1 MGKTIKFIKRSSFV
15 FIALEV
21 LFAVVFSV
29 LYFNDSFSLQ
39 DRIKP
44 FFIGLAL
51 VIVIVANCAFVWIV
65 ILLLS
70 RLRQKT
76 DLKAAEVIGSDVQE
90 AYNFAMIGLAITD
103 DANTVLWTNDLFK
116 ARHIEIMD
124 MDIIAWQ
131 PELAVL
137 RDVSSGEQNCKIVV
151 NGRTYAVKLLAEA
164 GLWIFKDITDYEQ
177 IFNYSKEQAPVVGIL
192 AIDNYDDVV
201 RGDDDFNDVVTKVKN
216 DIFSYAKEYGIL
228 LRRIKD
234 DSYSM
239 LCNFASFQRMLN
251 DRFSIIDKVR
261 GESVR
266 GEIPLTLS
274 IGIAHDFPDVNKLN
288 DLANDALDIAMSRG
302 GDQVVVSAYG
312 QEMKFYG
319 GKSEAQEKRNRVKT
333 RVLADSLISLINAS
347 DTVLIMGHA
356 NMDMDALGA
365 CLGIKAICNRLFNVE
380 KKEEKDKANSA
391 LENSQQGV
399 NAQEKKNEQ
408 SKVTKIK
415 TSRIVVDLKNTEA
428 KTRAALTSSFGKD
441 ELDKLIIGSKDA
453 EDAIDGNT
461 LLVVVDVHTPG
472 MVMAPKLID
481 RAPKI
486 VVIDHHR
493 RAEEYIESPVFNH
506 IDPAA
511 SSTCELISEFIRFA
525 SINPKIELPS
535 SYATIMLS
543 GIFLDS
549 GFFRSRSTG
558 IRTFEAA
565 TILKEYGADNSLAD
579 DFLKD
584 DYEEHKEVTEITHN
598 LETPFYGV
606 VIATANQDR
615 LYDYATIA
623 KAANT
628 CLTFKGVH
636 AAFVVGKVSNREIRV
651 SARSDGTVNVSLLSE
666 KLGGGGHF
674 TSAAAMFTSTDLKSI
689 KEKILVVL
697 ETSLAEATN
706 TGLPK
711 TSEEE

>member
-1 MGKTIKFIKRSSFV
+1 MGKTIKRIKLASFI
-15 FIALEV
+15 IILLEI
-21 LFAVVFSV
+21 LAGSVFSV
-29 LYFNDSFSLQ
+29 FYFNN
-39 DRIKP
+39 
-44 FFIGLAL
+44 FFNFQAIMSPYAVALASVVVL
-51 VIVIVANCAFVWIV
+51 VVNCLFVWIV

-70 RLRQKT
+70 SLRQKT
-76 DLKAAEVIGSDVQE
+76 DLRAAEVIGSDVQE

-103 DANTVLWTNDLFK
+103 DKNTVLWTNDLFK

-124 MDIIAWQ
+124 MDIISWQ
-131 PELAVL
+131 PELAAL
-137 RDVSSGEQNCKIVV
+137 RDVNNGDQPVKIVV
-151 NGRTYAVKLLAEA
+151 NSRTYSVKLLAEA
-164 GLWIFKDITDYEQ
+164 GLWIFKDITDFEQ

-216 DIFSYAKEYGIL
+216 DIFSYAKEYAIL

-239 LCNFASFQRMLN
+239 LCNYASFSRMLE
-251 DRFSIIDKVR
+251 DKFSIIDKVR
-261 GESVR
+261 GESSR

-347 DTVLIMGHA
+347 DRVLIMGHQM
-356 NMDMDALGA
+356 MDMDAFGA
-365 CLGIKAICNRLFNVE
+365 CLGMKAICNRL
-380 KKEEKDKANSA
+380 
-391 LENSQQGV
+391 
-399 NAQEKKNEQ
+399 KKNA
-408 SKVTKIK
+408 
-415 TSRIVVDLKNTEA
+415 RIVADLKNTEA
-428 KTRAALTSSFGKD
+428 KTRAAMITSFGKD
-441 ELDKLIIGSKDA
+441 ELDKLVISSKEA
-453 EDAIDGNT
+453 ESQTSGNT
-461 LLVVVDVHTPG
+461 LLVVVDVHIPN
-472 MVMAPKLID
+472 MVMAPKLLD
-481 RAPKI
+481 LVAKI

-493 RAEEYIESPVFNH
+493 RAEEYIDSPVFNH

-511 SSTCELISEFIRFA
+511 SSTCELISEFIRFS

-535 SYATIMLS
+535 TYATIMLS

-549 GFFRSRSTG
+549 GYFKSRSTG

-584 DYEEHKEVTEITHN
+584 DFEEHKEVTEITTN

-615 LYDYATIA
+615 LYDHATIA

-628 CLTFKGVH
+628 CLTYKGVH
-636 AAFVVGKVSNREIRV
+636 AAFVIGKISQREIRV
-651 SARSDGTVNVSLLSE
+651 SARSDGTINVSLLAE

-674 TSAAAMFTSTDLKSI
+674 TSAAASFIGTDLKTI
-689 KEKILVVL
+689 KEKIVVVL
-697 ETSLAEATN
+697 ETSLTEATN

-711 TSEEE
+711 ASEGEE

>member
-1 MGKTIKFIKRSSFV
+1 MGKTIKIIKTVSFGLILLQ
-15 FIALEV
+15 IAL
-21 LFAVVFSV
+21 AAIFSIF
-29 LYFNDSFSLQ
+29 YFNNLF
-39 DRIKP
+39 
-44 FFIGLAL
+44 GLADGTKPSYIALTL
-51 VIVIVANCAFVWIV
+51 VIVTTVDCLFIWVV
-65 ILLLS
+65 ILILS
-70 RLRQKT
+70 SLRQKT
-76 DLKAAEVIGSDVQE
+76 DLRAAEVIGGDIQE

-103 DANTVLWTNDLFK
+103 DKNIVLWTNDLFK

-131 PELAVL
+131 PELATL
-137 RDVSSGEQNCKIVV
+137 RDVNNGEQAVKVVV
-151 NGRTYAVKLLAEA
+151 NSRTYSVKLLAEA

-216 DIFSYAKEYGIL
+216 DIFNYAKEYAIL

-239 LCNFASFQRMLN
+239 LCNYASFSRMLE
-251 DRFSIIDKVR
+251 DKFSIIDKVR
-261 GESVR
+261 GESSR

-333 RVLADSLISLINAS
+333 RVLADSLISLINSS
-347 DTVLIMGHA
+347 DRVLIMGHQM
-356 NMDMDALGA
+356 MDMDAFGA
-365 CLGIKAICNRLFNVE
+365 CLGMKAICNRL
-380 KKEEKDKANSA
+380 
-391 LENSQQGV
+391 
-399 NAQEKKNEQ
+399 KKNA
-408 SKVTKIK
+408 
-415 TSRIVVDLKNTEA
+415 RIVADLKNTEA
-428 KTRAALTSSFGKD
+428 KTRAAMITSFGKD
-441 ELDKLIIGSKDA
+441 ELDKLIIGSKEA
-453 EDAIDGNT
+453 ESQTSGNT
-461 LLVVVDVHTPG
+461 LLVVVDVHIPN
-472 MVMAPKLID
+472 MVMAPKLLD
-481 RAPKI
+481 LVAKI

-493 RAEEYIESPVFNH
+493 RAEEYIDSPVFNH

-511 SSTCELISEFIRFA
+511 SSTCELISEFIRFS

-535 SYATIMLS
+535 TYATIMLS

-549 GFFRSRSTG
+549 GYFKSRNTG
-558 IRTFEAA
+558 IRTFESA

-584 DYEEHKEVTEITHN
+584 DFEEHKEVTEITTN

-606 VIATANQDR
+606 VIATANQER
-615 LYDYATIA
+615 LYDHATIA

-628 CLTFKGVH
+628 CLTYKGVH
-636 AAFVVGKVSNREIRV
+636 AAFVVGKVSQREIRV
-651 SARSDGTVNVSLLSE
+651 SARSDGTINVSLLAE

-674 TSAAAMFTSTDLKSI
+674 TSAAATFIGTDLKTI

-697 ETSLAEATN
+697 ETSLTEATN

-711 TSEEE
+711 ASEGED

>member
-1 MGKTIKFIKRSSFV
+1 MGKTIRIIKLFSFV
-15 FIALEV
+15 IILLQIV
-21 LFAVVFSV
+21 LGVAFSV
-29 LYFNDSFSLQ
+29 LYFNNLFDFANLVQ
-39 DRIKP
+39 P
-44 FFIGLAL
+44 FAIALAMVVVVVVDCLFI
-51 VIVIVANCAFVWIV
+51 WIV
-65 ILLLS
+65 ILILS
-70 RLRQKT
+70 SLRQKT
-76 DLKAAEVIGSDVQE
+76 DLRAAEVIGSDVQE

-103 DANTVLWTNDLFK
+103 DKNTVLWTNDLFK

-124 MDIIAWQ
+124 MDIISWQ
-131 PELAVL
+131 PELAAL
-137 RDVSSGEQNCKIVV
+137 RDVNNGDQPVKIVV
-151 NGRTYAVKLLAEA
+151 NSRTYSVKLLAEA
-164 GLWIFKDITDYEQ
+164 GLWIFKDITDFEQ

-216 DIFSYAKEYGIL
+216 DIFAYAKEYAIL

-239 LCNFASFQRMLN
+239 LCNYASFSRMLE
-251 DRFSIIDKVR
+251 DKFSIIDKVR
-261 GESVR
+261 GESSR

-347 DTVLIMGHA
+347 DRVLIMGHQM
-356 NMDMDALGA
+356 MDMDAFGA
-365 CLGIKAICNRLFNVE
+365 CLGMKAICNRL
-380 KKEEKDKANSA
+380 
-391 LENSQQGV
+391 
-399 NAQEKKNEQ
+399 KKN
-408 SKVTKIK
+408 
-415 TSRIVVDLKNTEA
+415 SRIVADIKNTEA
-428 KTRAALTSSFGKD
+428 KTRAAMITSFGKD
-441 ELDKLIIGSKDA
+441 ELEKLVVNSKEA
-453 EDAIDGNT
+453 ESMVGGNT
-461 LLVVVDVHTPG
+461 LLVVVDVHIPS
-472 MVMAPKLID
+472 MVMAPKLVD
-481 RAPKI
+481 MAAKI

-493 RAEEYIESPVFNH
+493 RAEEYIDSPVFNH

-511 SSTCELISEFIRFA
+511 SSTCELISEFIRFS

-535 SYATIMLS
+535 TYATIMLS

-549 GFFRSRSTG
+549 GYFKSRNTG

-584 DYEEHKEVTEITHN
+584 DYEEHKEVTDITTN

-606 VIATANQDR
+606 VIATADPDR
-615 LYDYATIA
+615 LYDHATIA
-623 KAANT
+623 KAANM
-628 CLTFKGVH
+628 CLTYKGVH
-636 AAFVVGKVSNREIRV
+636 AAFVIGKVSQREIRV
-651 SARSDGTVNVSLLSE
+651 SARSDGTINVSLLSE

-674 TSAAAMFTSTDLKSI
+674 TSAAASFIGTDLKTI
-689 KEKILVVL
+689 KEKIIVVL
-697 ETSLAEATN
+697 ETSLTEATN

-711 TSEEE
+711 ASEGED

>member
-1 MGKTIKFIKRSSFV
+1 MGKTIKRIKTLSFIIITIEIV
-15 FIALEV
+15 ALAI
-21 LFAVVFSV
+21 FAVF
-29 LYFNDSFSLQ
+29 YFNNFFDIQ
-39 DRIKP
+39 NIIKP
-44 FFIGLAL
+44 FAIALAAVIIAVFDSLFI
-51 VIVIVANCAFVWIV
+51 WIV

-70 RLRQKT
+70 SLRQKT
-76 DLKAAEVIGSDVQE
+76 DLRAAEVIGSDVQE

-103 DANTVLWTNDLFK
+103 DKNTVLWTNDLFK
-116 ARHIEIMD
+116 SRHIEIMD

-131 PELAVL
+131 PELAAL
-137 RDVSSGEQNCKIVV
+137 RENNVSEQGVKVMINS
-151 NGRTYAVKLLAEA
+151 RTYAVKLLSEA

-216 DIFSYAKEYGIL
+216 DIFSYAKDYGVL

-239 LCNFASFQRMLN
+239 LCNYASFSRMLE
-251 DRFSIIDKVR
+251 DKFSIIDKVR
-261 GESVR
+261 GESSR

-274 IGIAHDFPDVNKLN
+274 IGIANDFPDVNKLN

-347 DTVLIMGHA
+347 SRVLIMGHA
-356 NMDMDALGA
+356 NMDMDAFGA
-365 CLGIKAICNRLFNVE
+365 CLGMKAICTRL
-380 KKEEKDKANSA
+380 KKDAR
-391 LENSQQGV
+391 V
-399 NAQEKKNEQ
+399 
-408 SKVTKIK
+408 
-415 TSRIVVDLKNTEA
+415 VVDLKNTEA
-428 KTRAALTSSFGKD
+428 KTRAALNSSFGKE
-441 ELDKLIIGSKDA
+441 ELEKLIVTSKDA
-453 EDAIDGNT
+453 EDMINGNT
-461 LLVVVDVHTPG
+461 LLVVVDVHIPS
-472 MVMAPKLID
+472 MVMAPKLVD
-481 RAPKI
+481 MAAKI

-493 RAEEYIESPVFNH
+493 RAEEYIDSPVFNH

-511 SSTCELISEFIRFA
+511 SSTCELISEFIRFS
-525 SINPKIELPS
+525 SINPRIELPS
-535 SYATIMLS
+535 TYATIMLS

-549 GFFRSRSTG
+549 AYFKSRSTG

-584 DYEEHKEVTEITHN
+584 GYEEHKEVADITDN
-598 LETPFYGV
+598 LETPYYGV
-606 VIATANQDR
+606 VIATANPDR
-615 LYDYATIA
+615 LYDHATIA
-623 KAANT
+623 KAANL
-628 CLTFKGVH
+628 CLTYKGVH
-636 AAFVVGKVSNREIRV
+636 AAFVIGKISPREIRL
-651 SARSDGTVNVSLLSE
+651 SARSDGTINVSLLCE

-674 TSAAAMFTSTDLKSI
+674 TSAAALFNGNDMKVA
-689 KEKILVVL
+689 KQKILMVL
-697 ETSLAEATN
+697 ESSLKEATN

-711 TSEEE
+711 NNEEE

>member
-1 MGKTIKFIKRSSFV
+1 MGKTIRFIKLFALIII
-15 FIALEV
+15 FIEV
-21 LFAVVFSV
+21 VFAVVLSILFF
-29 LYFNDSFSLQ
+29 FNLFNFQSILNPYILVALMVGIIILD
-39 DRIKP
+39 
-44 FFIGLAL
+44 GL
-51 VIVIVANCAFVWIV
+51 FTWI
-65 ILLLS
+65 IIRRLTS
-70 RLRQKT
+70 LRQKT
-76 DLKAAEVIGSDVQE
+76 DLRAAEVIGSDIQE

-103 DANTVLWTNDLFK
+103 DQNNVLWTNDLFK
-116 ARHIEIMD
+116 ERHIEIMD
-124 MDIIAWQ
+124 KNIIEWK
-131 PELAVL
+131 PELSVL
-137 RDVSSGEQNCKIVV
+137 RDTTNSEGSCKV
-151 NGRTYAVKLLAEA
+151 NFGDRFYSVKLIPEA
-164 GLWIFKDITDYEQ
+164 GLWIFKDIDDYEDAY
-177 IFNYSKEQAPVVGIL
+177 NYSTQQAPVIGIL

-216 DIFSYAKEYGIL
+216 DIFNYAKEFGIL

-239 LCNFASFQRMLN
+239 LCNYASFSRMLD

-261 GESVR
+261 NESSR

-347 DTVLIMGHA
+347 QKVLIMGHA
-356 NMDMDALGA
+356 NMDMDAFGA
-365 CLGIKAICNRLFNVE
+365 CLGMKAICNRL
-380 KKEEKDKANSA
+380 DKY
-391 LENSQQGV
+391 
-399 NAQEKKNEQ
+399 
-408 SKVTKIK
+408 
-415 TSRIVVDLKNTEA
+415 SRVVVDLKNTEA
-428 KTRAALTSSFGKD
+428 KTRAALTSTFGKD
-441 ELDKLIIGSKDA
+441 ELDKLVVNSKDA
-453 EDAIDGNT
+453 EDIIDGNT

-472 MVMAPKLID
+472 MVMAPKLVD
-481 RAPKI
+481 KASKI

-511 SSTCELISEFIRFA
+511 SSACELISEFIRFA

-584 DYEEHKEVTEITHN
+584 DYEEHKEVTEITTN

-606 VIATANQDR
+606 VIATARQDR

-628 CLTFKGVH
+628 CLTYKGVH
-636 AAFVVGKVSNREIRV
+636 AAFVIGKVSNKEVRM

-674 TSAAAMFTSTDLKSI
+674 TSAAAMFNVTDLKTV

-697 ETSLAEATN
+697 ETSLTEATN
-706 TGLPK
+706 SALPK
-711 TSEEE
+711 ATSEEEE

>member
-1 MGKTIKFIKRSSFV
+1 MGKTIRFIKLFALIII
-15 FIALEV
+15 FIEV
-21 LFAVVFSV
+21 VFAVVLSILFF
-29 LYFNDSFSLQ
+29 FNLFNFQSILNPYILVALMVGIIILD
-39 DRIKP
+39 
-44 FFIGLAL
+44 GL
-51 VIVIVANCAFVWIV
+51 FTWI
-65 ILLLS
+65 IIRRLTS
-70 RLRQKT
+70 LRQKT
-76 DLKAAEVIGSDVQE
+76 DLRAAEVIGSDIQE

-103 DANTVLWTNDLFK
+103 DQNNVLWTNDLFK
-116 ARHIEIMD
+116 ERHIEIMD
-124 MDIIAWQ
+124 KNIIEWK
-131 PELAVL
+131 PELSVL
-137 RDVSSGEQNCKIVV
+137 RDTTNSEGSCKV
-151 NGRTYAVKLLAEA
+151 NFGDRFYSVKLIPEA
-164 GLWIFKDITDYEQ
+164 GLWIFKDIDDYEDAY
-177 IFNYSKEQAPVVGIL
+177 NYSTQQAPVIGIL

-216 DIFSYAKEYGIL
+216 DIFNYAKEFGIL

-239 LCNFASFQRMLN
+239 LCNYASFSRMLD

-261 GESVR
+261 NESSR

-347 DTVLIMGHA
+347 QKVLIMGHA
-356 NMDMDALGA
+356 NMDMDAFGA
-365 CLGIKAICNRLFNVE
+365 CLGMKAICNRL
-380 KKEEKDKANSA
+380 DKY
-391 LENSQQGV
+391 
-399 NAQEKKNEQ
+399 
-408 SKVTKIK
+408 
-415 TSRIVVDLKNTEA
+415 SRVVVDLKNTEA
-428 KTRAALTSSFGKD
+428 KTRAALTSTFGKD
-441 ELDKLIIGSKDA
+441 ELDKLAVNSKDA
-453 EDAIDGNT
+453 EDIIDGNT

-472 MVMAPKLID
+472 MVMAPKLVD
-481 RAPKI
+481 KASKI

-511 SSTCELISEFIRFA
+511 SSTCELLSEFIRFA

-584 DYEEHKEVTEITHN
+584 DYEEHKEVTEITTN

-606 VIATANQDR
+606 VIATARQDR

-628 CLTFKGVH
+628 CLTYKGVH
-636 AAFVVGKVSNREIRV
+636 AAFVIGKVSNKEVRM

-674 TSAAAMFTSTDLKSI
+674 TSAAAMFNVTDLKTV

-697 ETSLAEATN
+697 ETSLTEATN
-706 TGLPK
+706 SALPK
-711 TSEEE
+711 ATSEEEE

>member
-1 MGKTIKFIKRSSFV
+1 MGKTIRIIKLFSFI
-15 FIALEV
+15 IILLQIV
-21 LFAVVFSV
+21 LGVVFSV
-29 LYFNDSFSLQ
+29 LYFNNLFGFADLVQ
-39 DRIKP
+39 P
-44 FFIGLAL
+44 FAIALAM
-51 VIVIVANCAFVWIV
+51 VIVVVVDCLFIWIV
-65 ILLLS
+65 ILILS
-70 RLRQKT
+70 SLRQKT
-76 DLKAAEVIGSDVQE
+76 DLRAAEVIGSDVQE

-103 DANTVLWTNDLFK
+103 DKNTVLWTNDLFK

-124 MDIIAWQ
+124 MDIISWQ
-131 PELAVL
+131 PELATL
-137 RDVSSGEQNCKIVV
+137 RDVNNGDQPVKIVV
-151 NGRTYAVKLLAEA
+151 NSRTYSVKLLPEA
-164 GLWIFKDITDYEQ
+164 GLWIFKDITDFEQ
-177 IFNYSKEQAPVVGIL
+177 IFNYSREQAPVVGIL

-216 DIFSYAKEYGIL
+216 DIFSYAKEYAIL

-239 LCNFASFQRMLN
+239 LCNYASFSRMLE
-251 DRFSIIDKVR
+251 DKFSIIDKVR
-261 GESVR
+261 GESSR

-347 DTVLIMGHA
+347 DRVLIMGHQM
-356 NMDMDALGA
+356 MDMDAFGA
-365 CLGIKAICNRLFNVE
+365 CLGMKAICNRL
-380 KKEEKDKANSA
+380 
-391 LENSQQGV
+391 
-399 NAQEKKNEQ
+399 KKNA
-408 SKVTKIK
+408 
-415 TSRIVVDLKNTEA
+415 RIVADLKNTEA
-428 KTRAALTSSFGKD
+428 KTRSAMITSFGKD
-441 ELDKLIIGSKDA
+441 ELEKLVVNSKEAESMIG
-453 EDAIDGNT
+453 GNT
-461 LLVVVDVHTPG
+461 LLVVVDVHIPS
-472 MVMAPKLID
+472 MVMAPKLVD
-481 RAPKI
+481 MAAKI

-493 RAEEYIESPVFNH
+493 RAEEYIDSPVFNH

-511 SSTCELISEFIRFA
+511 SSTCELISEFIRFS

-535 SYATIMLS
+535 TYATIMLS

-549 GFFRSRSTG
+549 GYFKSRSTG

-584 DYEEHKEVTEITHN
+584 DYEEHKEVTDITTN

-615 LYDYATIA
+615 LYDHATIA

-628 CLTFKGVH
+628 CLTYKGVH
-636 AAFVVGKVSNREIRV
+636 AAFVIGKVSQREIRV
-651 SARSDGTVNVSLLSE
+651 SARSDGTINVSLLTE

-674 TSAAAMFTSTDLKSI
+674 TSAAASFIGTDLRTI
-689 KEKILVVL
+689 KEKIIVVL
-697 ETSLAEATN
+697 ETSLTEATN

-711 TSEEE
+711 ASEGED

>member
-1 MGKTIKFIKRSSFV
+1 MGKTIRIIKLFSFV
-15 FIALEV
+15 IILLEIV
-21 LFAVVFSV
+21 LGAAFSV
-29 LYFNDSFSLQ
+29 LYFNNLFNFVDLV
-39 DRIKP
+39 KP
-44 FFIGLAL
+44 FTIAL
-51 VIVIVANCAFVWIV
+51 IMVIVVVVDCLFIWIV
-65 ILLLS
+65 ILILS
-70 RLRQKT
+70 SLRQKT
-76 DLKAAEVIGSDVQE
+76 DLRAAEVIGSDVQE

-103 DANTVLWTNDLFK
+103 DKNTVLWTNDLFK
-116 ARHIEIMD
+116 SRHIEIMD
-124 MDIIAWQ
+124 MDIISWQ
-131 PELAVL
+131 PELSAL
-137 RDVSSGEQNCKIVV
+137 RDINNGDQPVKIIV
-151 NGRTYAVKLLAEA
+151 NSRTYSVKLLPEA
-164 GLWIFKDITDYEQ
+164 GLWIFKDITDFEQ

-192 AIDNYDDVV
+192 TIDNYDDVV

-216 DIFSYAKEYGIL
+216 DIFSYAKEYSIL

-239 LCNFASFQRMLN
+239 LCNYASFQRMLE
-251 DRFSIIDKVR
+251 DKFSIIDKVR
-261 GESVR
+261 GESSR

-274 IGIAHDFPDVNKLN
+274 MGIAHDFPDVNKLN

-347 DTVLIMGHA
+347 DRVLIMGHA
-356 NMDMDALGA
+356 NMDMDAFGA
-365 CLGIKAICNRLFNVE
+365 CLGMKAICNRL
-380 KKEEKDKANSA
+380 K
-391 LENSQQGV
+391 
-399 NAQEKKNEQ
+399 
-408 SKVTKIK
+408 K
-415 TSRIVVDLKNTEA
+415 TSRVVADLKNTEA
-428 KTRAALTSSFGKD
+428 KTRAAMTTSFGKD
-441 ELDKLIIGSKDA
+441 ELEKLIINSKEA
-453 EDAIDGNT
+453 ESMIGGNT
-461 LLVVVDVHTPG
+461 LLVVVDVHIPS
-472 MVMAPKLID
+472 MVMAPRLVD
-481 RAPKI
+481 MAAKI

-511 SSTCELISEFIRFA
+511 SSTCELISEFIRFS

-535 SYATIMLS
+535 TYATIMLS

-549 GFFRSRSTG
+549 GYFKSRSTG

-565 TILKEYGADNSLAD
+565 TILKEFGADNSLAD

-584 DYEEHKEVTEITHN
+584 DYEEHKEVTEITTN

-606 VIATANQDR
+606 VIAKANQDR
-615 LYDYATIA
+615 LYDHATIA

-628 CLTFKGVH
+628 CLTYKGVH
-636 AAFVVGKVSNREIRV
+636 AAFVIGKVSQREIRV
-651 SARSDGTVNVSLLSE
+651 SARSDGTINVSLLAE

-674 TSAAAMFTSTDLKSI
+674 TSAAATFVGTDIKTV

-697 ETSLAEATN
+697 ETSLVEATN

-711 TSEEE
+711 ASEGED

>member
-1 MGKTIKFIKRSSFV
+1 MGKTIRFIKTVSFIIILV
-15 FIALEV
+15 EV
-21 LFAVVFSV
+21 IFGAVFSV
-29 LYFNDSFSLQ
+29 LYFNNFFKFQELV
-39 DRIKP
+39 KP
-44 FFIGLAL
+44 FAIAL
-51 VIVIVANCAFVWIV
+51 TMVVVIVINCLFVWIV
-65 ILLLS
+65 IMVLS
-70 RLRQKT
+70 QLRQKT
-76 DLKAAEVIGSDVQE
+76 DLKAADVIGSDVQE
-90 AYNFAMIGLAITD
+90 AYNFAMIGLAITND
-103 DANTVLWTNDLFK
+103 ENTVLWTNDLFK
-116 ARHIEIMD
+116 QRHIEIMD
-124 MDIIAWQ
+124 MNIISWQ

-137 RDVSSGEQNCKIVV
+137 RDINSGEQNCKIIV
-151 NGRTYAVKLLAEA
+151 NSRTYSVKLLPEA
-164 GLWIFKDITDYEQ
+164 GLWIFKDITDFEQ

-216 DIFSYAKEYGIL
+216 DIFSYAKEFGIL

-239 LCNFASFQRMLN
+239 LCNYASFCRMLN

-261 GESVR
+261 GEAIR

-347 DTVLIMGHA
+347 DRVLIMGHA
-356 NMDMDALGA
+356 MMDMDAFGA
-365 CLGIKAICNRLFNVE
+365 CLGMKAICNRLN
-380 KKEEKDKANSA
+380 KY
-391 LENSQQGV
+391 
-399 NAQEKKNEQ
+399 
-408 SKVTKIK
+408 
-415 TSRIVVDLKNTEA
+415 SRIVADLKNTEA
-428 KTRAALTSSFGKD
+428 KTRAALTSSFGKE
-441 ELDKLIIGSKDA
+441 ELEKTIVNSKDA
-453 EDAIDGNT
+453 EDLISGNT

-472 MVMAPKLID
+472 MVMAPKLVD
-481 RAPKI
+481 KASKI

-511 SSTCELISEFIRFA
+511 SSTCELISEFIRFS

-535 SYATIMLS
+535 TYATIMLS

-549 GFFRSRSTG
+549 SFFRSRSTG

-584 DYEEHKEVTEITHN
+584 DYEEHKEVTEITTN

-606 VIATANQDR
+606 VIASANQDR
-615 LYDYATIA
+615 LYDNATIS

-628 CLTFKGVH
+628 CLTYKGVH
-636 AAFVVGKVSNREIRV
+636 AAFVIGKVSNREIKV
-651 SARSDGTVNVSLLSE
+651 SARSDGTINVSLLSE

-674 TSAAAMFTSTDLKSI
+674 TSAAAMFSSGDIKSI

>member
-1 MGKTIKFIKRSSFV
+1 MGRTIKRIKIASFI
-15 FIALEV
+15 IILLEILAGLTFS
-21 LFAVVFSV
+21 LF
-29 LYFNDSFSLQ
+29 YFNNFFGFQTKMS
-39 DRIKP
+39 P
-44 FFIGLAL
+44 FMVALASVIVL
-51 VIVIVANCAFVWIV
+51 VINCLFVWIV

-70 RLRQKT
+70 SLRQKT
-76 DLKAAEVIGSDVQE
+76 DLRAAEVIGGDIQE
-90 AYNFAMIGLAITD
+90 AYNFGMIGLAITD
-103 DANTVLWTNDLFK
+103 DKNVVLWTNDLFK

-131 PELAVL
+131 PELTAL
-137 RDVSSGEQNCKIVV
+137 REANASEQGVKIVV
-151 NGRTYAVKLLAEA
+151 NSRTYAVKLLPEA

-216 DIFSYAKEYGIL
+216 DIFGYAKDYGIL
-228 LRRIKD
+228 LRRLKD

-239 LCNFASFQRMLN
+239 LCNYASFEKMLE
-251 DRFSIIDKVR
+251 DKFSIIDKVR
-261 GESVR
+261 GESMR

-333 RVLADSLISLINAS
+333 RVLADSLISLINS
-347 DTVLIMGHA
+347 SERVLIMGHSM
-356 NMDMDALGA
+356 MDMDAFGA
-365 CLGIKAICNRLFNVE
+365 CLGMRAICARL
-380 KKEEKDKANSA
+380 
-391 LENSQQGV
+391 
-399 NAQEKKNEQ
+399 KKN
-408 SKVTKIK
+408 SFV
-415 TSRIVVDLKNTEA
+415 VVDLKNTEA
-428 KTRAALTSSFGKD
+428 KTRAALTSSFSKD
-441 ELDKLIIGSKDA
+441 ELDKLIVNSKDA
-453 EDAIDGNT
+453 EDLITGNT
-461 LLVVVDVHTPG
+461 LLVVVDVHIPS
-472 MVMAPKLID
+472 MVMAPKLVD
-481 RAPKI
+481 KAAKI

-493 RAEEYIESPVFNH
+493 RAEEYIDSPVFNH

-511 SSTCELISEFIRFA
+511 SSTCELISEFIRFS
-525 SINPKIELPS
+525 SINPRIELPS
-535 SYATIMLS
+535 TYATIMLS

-549 GFFRSRSTG
+549 AYFKSRNTG

-584 DYEEHKEVTEITHN
+584 DYEEHKEVSEITSN

-606 VIATANQDR
+606 VIAVANQDR
-615 LYDYATIA
+615 LYDHATIA
-623 KAANT
+623 KAANM
-628 CLTFKGVH
+628 CLTYKGVH
-636 AAFVVGKVSNREIRV
+636 AAFVLGKISQREIRL
-651 SARSDGTVNVSLLSE
+651 SARSDGTINVSLLSE

-674 TSAAAMFTSTDLKSI
+674 TSAAASFNGNDVKVAKQKL
-689 KEKILVVL
+689 LVVL
-697 ETSLAEATN
+697 ESSLTEATN

-711 TSEEE
+711 NVEED

>member
-1 MGKTIKFIKRSSFV
+1 MGKTIRIIKLFSFV
-15 FIALEV
+15 IILLEIV
-21 LFAVVFSV
+21 LGAAFSV
-29 LYFNDSFSLQ
+29 LYFNNLFNLQ
-39 DRIKP
+39 SIIKP
-44 FFIGLAL
+44 FYIAL
-51 VIVIVANCAFVWIV
+51 SMVVVIVVDCLFIWIV
-65 ILLLS
+65 ILILS
-70 RLRQKT
+70 SLRQKT
-76 DLKAAEVIGSDVQE
+76 DLRAAEVIGSDVQE

-103 DANTVLWTNDLFK
+103 DNNTVLWTNDLFK

-124 MDIIAWQ
+124 MDIISWQ
-131 PELAVL
+131 PELASL
-137 RDVSSGEQNCKIVV
+137 RDINNGDQPVKIIV
-151 NGRTYAVKLLAEA
+151 NSRTYSVKLLAEA
-164 GLWIFKDITDYEQ
+164 GLWIFKDITDFEQ

-216 DIFSYAKEYGIL
+216 DIFSYAKEYAIL

-239 LCNFASFQRMLN
+239 LCNYASFTRMLE
-251 DRFSIIDKVR
+251 DKFSIIDKVR
-261 GESVR
+261 GESSR

-347 DTVLIMGHA
+347 DRVLIMGHA
-356 NMDMDALGA
+356 NMDMDAFGA
-365 CLGIKAICNRLFNVE
+365 CLGMKAICNRL
-380 KKEEKDKANSA
+380 K
-391 LENSQQGV
+391 
-399 NAQEKKNEQ
+399 
-408 SKVTKIK
+408 K
-415 TSRIVVDLKNTEA
+415 TSRVVADLKNTEA
-428 KTRAALTSSFGKD
+428 KTRAAMTTSFGKD
-441 ELDKLIIGSKDA
+441 ELEKLIVSSKEAESLIG
-453 EDAIDGNT
+453 GNT
-461 LLVVVDVHTPG
+461 LLVVVDVHIPS
-472 MVMAPKLID
+472 MVMAPRLVD
-481 RAPKI
+481 MAAKI

-493 RAEEYIESPVFNH
+493 RAEEYIDSPVFNH

-511 SSTCELISEFIRFA
+511 SSACELISEFIRFS

-535 SYATIMLS
+535 TYATIMLS

-549 GFFRSRSTG
+549 GYFKSRSTG

-584 DYEEHKEVTEITHN
+584 DYEEHKEVTEITTN

-615 LYDYATIA
+615 LYDHATIA

-628 CLTFKGVH
+628 CLTYKGVH
-636 AAFVVGKVSNREIRV
+636 AAFVIGKVSQREIRV
-651 SARSDGTVNVSLLSE
+651 SARSDGTINVSLLAE

-674 TSAAAMFTSTDLKSI
+674 TSAAASFVGTDLKTI
-689 KEKILVVL
+689 KEKIVVVL
-697 ETSLAEATN
+697 ETSLIEATN

-711 TSEEE
+711 ASEGEE

>member
-1 MGKTIKFIKRSSFV
+1 MGKTIRIIKLFSFA
-15 FIALEV
+15 IILLEIV
-21 LFAVVFSV
+21 LGAAFSV
-29 LYFNDSFSLQ
+29 LYFNNFFDLANIIQ
-39 DRIKP
+39 P
-44 FFIGLAL
+44 FYIALAMVVVVVVDCLFI
-51 VIVIVANCAFVWIV
+51 WIV
-65 ILLLS
+65 ILILS
-70 RLRQKT
+70 SLRQKT
-76 DLKAAEVIGSDVQE
+76 DLRAAEVIGSDVQE

-103 DANTVLWTNDLFK
+103 DNNTVLWTNDLFK

-124 MDIIAWQ
+124 MDIISWQ
-131 PELAVL
+131 PELAAL
-137 RDVSSGEQNCKIVV
+137 RDVNNGDQPVKIIV
-151 NGRTYAVKLLAEA
+151 NSRTYSVKLLAEA
-164 GLWIFKDITDYEQ
+164 GLWIFKDITDFEQ

-216 DIFSYAKEYGIL
+216 DIFSYAKEYAIL

-239 LCNFASFQRMLN
+239 LCNYASFSRML
-251 DRFSIIDKVR
+251 DDKFSIIDKVR
-261 GESVR
+261 GESTR

-347 DTVLIMGHA
+347 DRVLIMGHA
-356 NMDMDALGA
+356 NMDMDAFGA
-365 CLGIKAICNRLFNVE
+365 CLGMKAICNRL
-380 KKEEKDKANSA
+380 
-391 LENSQQGV
+391 
-399 NAQEKKNEQ
+399 KKN
-408 SKVTKIK
+408 
-415 TSRIVVDLKNTEA
+415 SRVVADIKNTEA
-428 KTRAALTSSFGKD
+428 KTRAAMITSFGKD
-441 ELDKLIIGSKDA
+441 ELEKLIVNSKEAESLIG
-453 EDAIDGNT
+453 GNT
-461 LLVVVDVHTPG
+461 LLVVVDVHIPS
-472 MVMAPKLID
+472 MVMAPKLVD
-481 RAPKI
+481 MAAKI

-493 RAEEYIESPVFNH
+493 RAEEYIDSPVFNH

-511 SSTCELISEFIRFA
+511 SSACELISEFIRFS

-535 SYATIMLS
+535 TYATIMLS

-549 GFFRSRSTG
+549 GYFKSRSTG

-584 DYEEHKEVTEITHN
+584 DYEEHKEVTEITTN
-598 LETPFYGV
+598 LDTPFYGV

-615 LYDYATIA
+615 LYDHATIA

-628 CLTFKGVH
+628 CLTYKGVH
-636 AAFVVGKVSNREIRV
+636 AAFVIGKVSQREIRV
-651 SARSDGTVNVSLLSE
+651 SARSDGTINVSLLAE

-674 TSAAAMFTSTDLKSI
+674 TSAAASFIGTDLRTI
-689 KEKILVVL
+689 KEKIIVVL
-697 ETSLAEATN
+697 ETSLVEATN
-706 TGLPK
+706 TGLPRA
-711 TSEEE
+711 SEGED

>member
-1 MGKTIKFIKRSSFV
+1 MGKTIRIIKLFSFA
-15 FIALEV
+15 IILLEIV
-21 LFAVVFSV
+21 LGAVFSV
-29 LYFNDSFSLQ
+29 LYFNN
-39 DRIKP
+39 
-44 FFIGLAL
+44 FFGLANIIQPFYVAL
-51 VIVIVANCAFVWIV
+51 AMVVVIVVDCLFIWIV
-65 ILLLS
+65 ILILS
-70 RLRQKT
+70 SLRQKT
-76 DLKAAEVIGSDVQE
+76 DLRAAEVIGSDVQE

-103 DANTVLWTNDLFK
+103 DKNTVLWTNDLFK

-124 MDIIAWQ
+124 MDIISWQ
-131 PELAVL
+131 PELSAL
-137 RDVSSGEQNCKIVV
+137 RDVNNGDQPVKIVV
-151 NGRTYAVKLLAEA
+151 NSRTYSVKLLAEA
-164 GLWIFKDITDYEQ
+164 GLWIFKDITDFEQ

-216 DIFSYAKEYGIL
+216 DIFSYAKEYAIL

-239 LCNFASFQRMLN
+239 LCNYASFSRMLE
-251 DRFSIIDKVR
+251 DKFSIIDKVR
-261 GESVR
+261 GESTR

-347 DTVLIMGHA
+347 DRVLIMGHA
-356 NMDMDALGA
+356 NMDMDAFGA
-365 CLGIKAICNRLFNVE
+365 CLGMKAICTRL
-380 KKEEKDKANSA
+380 
-391 LENSQQGV
+391 
-399 NAQEKKNEQ
+399 KKNA
-408 SKVTKIK
+408 
-415 TSRIVVDLKNTEA
+415 RIVADLKNTEA
-428 KTRAALTSSFGKD
+428 KTRAAMTTSFGKD
-441 ELDKLIIGSKDA
+441 ELEKLIVSSKEAESLIG
-453 EDAIDGNT
+453 GNT

-472 MVMAPKLID
+472 MVMAPKLVD
-481 RAPKI
+481 MAAKI

-493 RAEEYIESPVFNH
+493 RAEEYIDSPVFNH

-511 SSTCELISEFIRFA
+511 SSTCELISEFIRFS

-535 SYATIMLS
+535 TYATIMLS

-549 GFFRSRSTG
+549 GYFKSRSTG

-584 DYEEHKEVTEITHN
+584 DYEEHKEVTEITTN

-606 VIATANQDR
+606 VIATANPDR
-615 LYDYATIA
+615 LYDHATIA

-628 CLTFKGVH
+628 CLTYKGVH
-636 AAFVVGKVSNREIRV
+636 AAFVIGKISQREIRV
-651 SARSDGTVNVSLLSE
+651 SARSDGTINVSLLAE

-674 TSAAAMFTSTDLKSI
+674 TSAAASFVGTDLKTI
-689 KEKILVVL
+689 REKIVVVL
-697 ETSLAEATN
+697 ETSLIEATN

-711 TSEEE
+711 ASEGEE

>member
-1 MGKTIKFIKRSSFV
+1 MGKTIRIIKLFSFV
-15 FIALEV
+15 IILLEIV
-21 LFAVVFSV
+21 LGVAFSV
-29 LYFNDSFSLQ
+29 LYFNNLFGFADLV
-39 DRIKP
+39 KP
-44 FFIGLAL
+44 FAIAL
-51 VIVIVANCAFVWIV
+51 VMVIVTVVDCLFIWIV
-65 ILLLS
+65 ILILS
-70 RLRQKT
+70 SLRQKT
-76 DLKAAEVIGSDVQE
+76 DLRAAEVIGSDVQE

-103 DANTVLWTNDLFK
+103 DNNTVLWTNDLFK

-124 MDIIAWQ
+124 MDIISWQ
-131 PELAVL
+131 PELATL
-137 RDVSSGEQNCKIVV
+137 RDVNNGDQPVKIVV
-151 NGRTYAVKLLAEA
+151 NSRTYSVKLLAEA
-164 GLWIFKDITDYEQ
+164 GLWIFKDITDFEQ

-216 DIFSYAKEYGIL
+216 DIFSYAKEYAIL

-239 LCNFASFQRMLN
+239 LCNYASFSRMLE
-251 DRFSIIDKVR
+251 DKFSIIDKVR
-261 GESVR
+261 GESSR

-347 DTVLIMGHA
+347 DRVLIMGHA
-356 NMDMDALGA
+356 NMDMDAFGA
-365 CLGIKAICNRLFNVE
+365 CLGMKAICNRL
-380 KKEEKDKANSA
+380 
-391 LENSQQGV
+391 
-399 NAQEKKNEQ
+399 KKN
-408 SKVTKIK
+408 
-415 TSRIVVDLKNTEA
+415 SRVVADIKNTEA
-428 KTRAALTSSFGKD
+428 KTRAAMITSFGKD
-441 ELDKLIIGSKDA
+441 ELEKLIVSSKEAESLIG
-453 EDAIDGNT
+453 GNT
-461 LLVVVDVHTPG
+461 LLVVVDVHIPS
-472 MVMAPKLID
+472 MVMAPKLVD
-481 RAPKI
+481 MAAKI

-493 RAEEYIESPVFNH
+493 RAEEYIDSPVFNH

-511 SSTCELISEFIRFA
+511 SSTCELISEFIRFS

-535 SYATIMLS
+535 TYATIMLS

-549 GFFRSRSTG
+549 GYFKSRSTG

-584 DYEEHKEVTEITHN
+584 DYEEHKEVTEITTN

-615 LYDYATIA
+615 LYDHATIA

-628 CLTFKGVH
+628 CLTYKGVH
-636 AAFVVGKVSNREIRV
+636 AAFVIGKISQREIRV
-651 SARSDGTVNVSLLSE
+651 SARSDGTINVSLLAE

-674 TSAAAMFTSTDLKSI
+674 TSAAASFVGTDLKTI
-689 KEKILVVL
+689 KEKIIVVL
-697 ETSLAEATN
+697 ETSLIEATN

-711 TSEEE
+711 ASEGEE